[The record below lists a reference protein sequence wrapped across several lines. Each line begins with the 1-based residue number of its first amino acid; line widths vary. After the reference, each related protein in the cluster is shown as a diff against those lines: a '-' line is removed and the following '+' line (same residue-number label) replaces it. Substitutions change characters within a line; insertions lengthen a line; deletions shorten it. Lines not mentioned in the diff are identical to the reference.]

1 MHELG
6 ITRSIVAIA
15 CEHAGRRRV
24 RAVHLRVGAL
34 TGVDAGAIEFCYDL
48 CTEGTVAAGSKLI
61 VERIAGAGRCTGCEA
76 DLPLDAP
83 LALCPCERRAPLV
96 RTAGDT
102 SIAALNTVTT
112 SSWSC
117 PLESTDALMIWICWR
132 LVLRYWSLHA
142 ATMNVGAE
150 LPLCAGRSP
159 PIGTPC

>member
-96 RTAGDT
+96 RTAGDELLVT
-102 SIAALNTVTT
+102 AMELEPEPDGAPTAA
-112 SSWSC
+112 
-117 PLESTDALMIWICWR
+117 PDAAR
-132 LVLRYWSLHA
+132 DA
-142 ATMNVGAE
+142 AGAHD
-150 LPLCAGRSP
+150 PDAGPAAGRS
-159 PIGTPC
+159 TDEETEHV